1 MELLIGDKVWSTW
14 SMRPWLALK
23 RANAPF
29 SETLIRLRCEETNDE
44 ARAAGSPNGQVP
56 VLKDGD
62 VTVWDSLAICEYAA
76 EKFPAAQLWPA
87 DPTARALGRAAAAEM
102 HSSFSSL
109 RGECPMDLTLR
120 SNVEVSEATH
130 IDLRRVVALWGPL
143 LGRFGGPFLVGGWS
157 IADAFFTPL
166 ATRLRSYSLL
176 LSDYGDTGPCGAYAE
191 RLLQAP
197 EFLAWEAAALA
208 DAAA

>member
-1 MELLIGDKVWSTW
+1 
-14 SMRPWLALK
+14 
-23 RANAPF
+23 
-29 SETLIRLRCEETNDE
+29 
-44 ARAAGSPNGQVP
+44 
-56 VLKDGD
+56 
-62 VTVWDSLAICEYAA
+62 
-76 EKFPAAQLWPA
+76 
-87 DPTARALGRAAAAEM
+87 LGRAAAAEM

-197 EFLAWEAAALA
+197 EFLAWEVDALT